1 MNIEKDKLLNLIN
14 VSIDDTNLLLEKS
27 LNLNNVGIHDKNCF
41 ENLDSLGIVN
51 FLYNIENNFQKTYH
65 IKVNILNDNF
75 YDDPISHLA
84 SVESLISFMESCINN
99 E

>member
-1 MNIEKDKLLNLIN
+1 MNIHKDELLNLIN

-27 LNLNNVGIHDKNCF
+27 LNLDNVEIHDKNCF

-51 FLYNIENNFQKTYH
+51 LLYNIENNFQKTYH
-65 IKVNILNDNF
+65 IKVNILNDSF
-75 YDDPISHLA
+75 YDDPMSHLV
-84 SVESLISFMESCINN
+84 SVESLISFIESCINN